1 MTPAFKGCATALA
14 TPMKQDG
21 NINYSA
27 FKKLLEHQIAHGVDA
42 LVICG
47 TTGEAP
53 TLSFE
58 EHGELIAYAVQVAK
72 GRVPII
78 AGAGSN
84 DTAKAAAL
92 AKNARLMGADALL
105 VVTPY
110 YNKTS
115 QQGLIQHYK
124 AVANC
129 VDIPIIAY
137 SVPSRTGM
145 IISPEALAEL
155 SEITTVS
162 GVKDASG
169 DFAAYIEAKAKC
181 REDFSFYSGND
192 ETLVPFMSMG
202 GDGIISVTANL
213 IPGTIVKMCSL
224 CLEGRYQEAAELQK
238 KLWRLNK
245 LLFKEPNPIPVKAA
259 MNSLGFDMGPVR
271 LPLAEASKEL
281 VMQIEDALRE
291 LGAL

>member
-1 MTPAFKGCATALA
+1 MIPVFKGCATALV

-21 NINYSA
+21 SINYSA
-27 FKKLLEHQIAHGVDA
+27 FRMLLEHQISQGVDA
-42 LVICG
+42 LVVGG

-53 TLSFE
+53 TLSFQ
-58 EHGELIAYAVQVAK
+58 EHGELVAYAVMTAK

-84 DTAKAAAL
+84 DTAKAVAL
-92 AKNARLMGADALL
+92 AKNAKLMGADALL

-115 QQGLIQHYK
+115 QQGLAEHYK
-124 AVANC
+124 AVASS
-129 VDIPIIAY
+129 VDIPVIAY

-145 IISPEALAEL
+145 AISSDTLAEMAEN
-155 SEITTVS
+155 SVVS
-162 GVKDASG
+162 GVKDATG

-181 REDFSFYSGND
+181 RDDFSFYSGND
-192 ETLVPFMSMG
+192 DTLVPFMAMG
-202 GDGIISVTANL
+202 GAGIISVTANL
-213 IPGTIVKMCSL
+213 LPDKVAKMCRL
-224 CLEGRYQEAAELQK
+224 CFESRYEETATLQK
-238 KLWRLNK
+238 ELVRLNK

-259 MNSLGFDMGPVR
+259 MNALGMDMGPVR
-271 LPLAEASKEL
+271 LPLTDAPKEL
-281 VMQIEDALRE
+281 VLQLEDALRE